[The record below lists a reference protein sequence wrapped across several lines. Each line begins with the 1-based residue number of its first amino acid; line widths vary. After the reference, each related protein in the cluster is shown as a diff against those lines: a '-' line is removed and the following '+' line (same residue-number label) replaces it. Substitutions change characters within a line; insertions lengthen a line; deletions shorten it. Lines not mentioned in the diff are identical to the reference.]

1 MDYIILGIAAII
13 CMLFAYC
20 YYIKLTINKLPSGTL
35 ELIIGEVIEVG
46 GVLKRSLEDGKLT
59 DEEMKELVK
68 SCKNSLDKIVDFLNK
83 YEGD

>member
-1 MDYIILGIAAII
+1 MDYLILGIVAII

-20 YYIKLTINKLPSGTL
+20 YYIKLTINKLPSRAL
-35 ELIIGEVIEVG
+35 ELIIGEVIDVG

-68 SCKNSLDKIVDFLNK
+68 SCKNSLDEIVDFLNK
-83 YEGD
+83 YKGD

>member
-20 YYIKLTINKLPSGTL
+20 YYIKLTINKLPSGAL
-35 ELIIGEVIEVG
+35 ELIIAEVIEVG
-46 GVLKRSLEDGKLT
+46 GVLKRSLEDGKLS
-59 DEEMKELVK
+59 DEEMKDLVK
-68 SCKNSLDKIVDFLNK
+68 SCKNSLDEIVDFLNK